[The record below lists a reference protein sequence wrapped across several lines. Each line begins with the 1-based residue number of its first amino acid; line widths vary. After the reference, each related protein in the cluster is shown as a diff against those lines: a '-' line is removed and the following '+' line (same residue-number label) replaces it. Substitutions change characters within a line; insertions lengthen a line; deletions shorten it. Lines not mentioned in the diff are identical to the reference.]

1 MTQTKTLSGYAA
13 PRGFAESTGQVVLD
27 GWQVIRHPALRY
39 WRHTLTLAA
48 RLVRTAGPLAMLL
61 CFFLG
66 TFVTLQGVVVLG
78 QFGID
83 RGLTG
88 IIVSSLGLREMT
100 LIVGASALGASAG
113 AGFVTELGAMRVSDE
128 IDAIEVMGVHS
139 YPFLV
144 STRVV
149 ATTIASVPIFA
160 GCIAAN
166 FLGGWLIAVA
176 QANGMNMG
184 TFSQYFWVGIAPV
197 DVVYALL
204 KGIMAATVTALVCA
218 TTGYRAQGGP
228 IGVGMAVG
236 EALNLSLMLIMIANL
251 CMSYAFWGLGDTV
264 RI

>member
-1 MTQTKTLSGYAA
+1 MSGYAA

-27 GWQVIRHPALRY
+27 GWRVLRHPALRY
-39 WRHTLTLAA
+39 WRHTATLTA
-48 RLVRTAGPLAMLL
+48 RLVKTCGPLAMLM

-66 TFVTLQGVVVLG
+66 TFVTLQGTVVLG

-113 AGFVTELGAMRVSDE
+113 AGFVTELGAMRVSEE
-128 IDAIEVMGVHS
+128 IDAIEVMGLHS

-144 STRVV
+144 STRVT
-149 ATTIASVPIFA
+149 ATMLASVPVFV

-166 FLGGWLIAVA
+166 FAGGWLVA
-176 QANGMNMG
+176 ASQASGINMG

-204 KGIMAATVTALVCA
+204 KGIMAATTTALVCT

-236 EALNLSLMLIMIANL
+236 EALNLSLMLIMMLNL
-251 CMSYAFWGLGDTV
+251 CMSYVFWGLGDTV